1 MQNLEEQ
8 TLDSEQL
15 VDGKLLKVY
24 RDTVTLPDGTT
35 AHREWIDHPGAAAV
49 VALLD
54 DDRVLMVRQYRY
66 AARGTF
72 LEIPAGTLD
81 GDEAPEKAIIRELKE
96 ETGYT
101 AQRWT
106 HLGALYNCIGYS
118 NECIHLFLAQG
129 LTAGEQE
136 LDSGEFIE
144 VEKVPFEGAVAQARR
159 GDLQDMKTVA
169 GLLWAVGHLQK
180 RMTNIG

>member
-1 MQNLEEQ
+1 MKNLEEQ

-24 RDTVTLPDGTT
+24 RDRVTLPDGTT
-35 AHREWIDHPGAAAV
+35 SHREWINHPGAAAV

-54 DDRVLMVRQYRY
+54 DDRILMVRQYRY
-66 AARGTF
+66 PARDIF

-81 GDEAPEKAIIRELKE
+81 GDEAPEKAVIRELKE
-96 ETGYT
+96 ETGYA

-118 NECIHLFLAQG
+118 NERIHIFLAQD
-129 LTAGEQE
+129 LTPGEQQ

-144 VEKVPFEGAVAQARR
+144 VEKVPFEEAVAQARR

-169 GLLWAVGHLQK
+169 GLLWAEGHLSNK
-180 RMTNIG
+180 